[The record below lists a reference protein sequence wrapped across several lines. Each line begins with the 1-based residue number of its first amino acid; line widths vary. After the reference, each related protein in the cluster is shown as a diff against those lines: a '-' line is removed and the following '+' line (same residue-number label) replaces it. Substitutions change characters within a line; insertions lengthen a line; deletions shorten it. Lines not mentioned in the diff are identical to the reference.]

1 MNGTRIILRFPV
13 SKLVNVSYRGR
24 RVISK
29 AESLG
34 CTLDCGFKIPR
45 RQASHHGTRLWIV
58 GINKFPVSENAEG
71 TIRGKIDKAR
81 ICTKLRPLLSFIVF
95 SISYTN
101 IFLSP
106 PPSLSL
112 SLFLSTP
119 LFFISHR
126 ITSLP
131 VPPTGFSYCLFMS
144 SISPSRPAPH
154 FLHFSLRPLS
164 NFHLSNSCV
173 TTASYLTFAFFSL
186 LAEKMPM
193 ARQKTVL
200 HEVTGCQT
208 FLSGLEGSPVFRSRY
223 VHGDSTHGRGA

>member
-1 MNGTRIILRFPV
+1 MELVCGSWESINSPYRKTLRVQYAEKSTRREFARNYDPF
-13 SKLVNVSYRGR
+13 
-24 RVISK
+24 
-29 AESLG
+29 SLSSSSQFR
-34 CTLDCGFKIPR
+34 TPTYFYL
-45 RQASHHGTRLWIV
+45 
-58 GINKFPVSENAEG
+58 
-71 TIRGKIDKAR
+71 
-81 ICTKLRPLLSFIVF
+81 
-95 SISYTN
+95 
-101 IFLSP
+101 P
-106 PPSLSL
+106 PLSL

>member
-112 SLFLSTP
+112 SFFLHPFSSSLIVLPVSLFLLLDSP
-119 LFFISHR
+119 IVFLCPR
-126 ITSLP
+126 SL
-131 VPPTGFSYCLFMS
+131 
-144 SISPSRPAPH
+144 
-154 FLHFSLRPLS
+154 LHDRPLI
-164 NFHLSNSCV
+164 F
-173 TTASYLTFAFFSL
+173 Y
-186 LAEKMPM
+186 
-193 ARQKTVL
+193 
-200 HEVTGCQT
+200 T
-208 FLSGLEGSPVFRSRY
+208 FLSVPFLIFISRIPASPPRLTLHSPFFPSWPKKCRWRVKRPF
-223 VHGDSTHGRGA
+223 STR

>member
-1 MNGTRIILRFPV
+1 MNETRIIFRFPV

-106 PPSLSL
+106 PSF
-112 SLFLSTP
+112 SLFLHPFFSSLIVLP
-119 LFFISHR
+119 ASLF
-126 ITSLP
+126 L
-131 VPPTGFSYCLFMS
+131 LLD
-144 SISPSRPAPH
+144 SPIV
-154 FLHFSLRPLS
+154 FLRPR
-164 NFHLSNSCV
+164 
-173 TTASYLTFAFFSL
+173 SL
-186 LAEKMPM
+186 LYDRP
-193 ARQKTVL
+193 L
-200 HEVTGCQT
+200 IFYT
-208 FLSGLEGSPVFRSRY
+208 FLSVPFLIFISRIPPSPPRLTLHLPFFSPLGRKNADGASKDRSP
-223 VHGDSTHGRGA
+223 RGNRMSNIFVGAGGQLGIQVSLRTRG

>member
-1 MNGTRIILRFPV
+1 MNGTRIIFRFPV

-29 AESLG
+29 ADSLG

-45 RQASHHGTRLWIV
+45 RQASHHGTRRWIV

-106 PPSLSL
+106 PSLAL
-112 SLFLSTP
+112 SFYTP
-119 LFFISHR
+119 F
-126 ITSLP
+126 
-131 VPPTGFSYCLFMS
+131 
-144 SISPSRPAPH
+144 
-154 FLHFSLRPLS
+154 
-164 NFHLSNSCV
+164 FHLSSYYQSPCSSYWILLLSFYV
-173 TTASYLTFAFFSL
+173 LDLSSTTGPSFSTL
-186 LAEKMPM
+186 
-193 ARQKTVL
+193 
-200 HEVTGCQT
+200 
-208 FLSGLEGSPVFRSRY
+208 FSPSPF
-223 VHGDSTHGRGA
+223 